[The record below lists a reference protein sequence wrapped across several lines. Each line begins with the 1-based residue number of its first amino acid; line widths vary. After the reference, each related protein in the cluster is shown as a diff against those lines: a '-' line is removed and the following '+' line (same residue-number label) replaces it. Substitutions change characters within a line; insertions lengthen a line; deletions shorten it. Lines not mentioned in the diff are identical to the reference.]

1 MRKDIGDDKVKKNKT
16 QTDCTECMYYEYD
29 EEYDCYSC
37 VMNLDQ
43 DEAEYFI
50 SYSACPFFRFGNE
63 YTIVRK
69 QN

>member
-1 MRKDIGDDKVKKNKT
+1 M
-16 QTDCTECMYYEYD
+16 QTDCNECMYYEYD

-37 VMNLDQ
+37 IMCIDQ
-43 DEAEYFI
+43 DDAERFLH
-50 SYSACPFFRFGNE
+50 YSSCPFFRFGDE

>member
-1 MRKDIGDDKVKKNKT
+1 MKKKRM
-16 QTDCTECMYYEYD
+16 QTDCNECMYYEYD

-37 VMNLDQ
+37 IMCIDQ
-43 DEAEYFI
+43 DDAERFLH
-50 SYSACPFFRFGNE
+50 YSSCPFFRFGDE